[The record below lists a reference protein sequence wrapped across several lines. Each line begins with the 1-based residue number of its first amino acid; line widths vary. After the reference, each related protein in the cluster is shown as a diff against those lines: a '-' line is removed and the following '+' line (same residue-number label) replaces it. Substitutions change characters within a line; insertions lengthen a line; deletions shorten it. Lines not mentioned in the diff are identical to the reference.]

1 MKSCFVL
8 ILTVF
13 YSQNLN
19 IMSQIVEPKA
29 PKKEHVFEEF
39 GNKRID
45 NYYWMNQRDS
55 EPVMKYIQEENDYT
69 LDVMKDTEELQNEL
83 YLEITGRIKE
93 REESVPYFF
102 NGYWY
107 YSRYEEGKEYQ
118 INYRKKSSLDAQEEV
133 LIDQNELAKDKA
145 YFALGGLQVS
155 PNNKLIAYGYDDISR
170 RQYKVRIMNIETGIL
185 FDEVIENTAGS
196 AYWANDNNTLF
207 YVVKD
212 PQTLRTYKV
221 MRHTLGTNQK
231 EDVVVYEE
239 KDDTF
244 DAYVSRSKSGKY
256 IWVQSQSTL
265 SSEVMFINADRPTS
279 ELIIINKRED
289 DHEYEVSHHNEHFY
303 IKTNWNAKNFRIM
316 KCSVDNFSKD
326 KWEELIPNRENVL
339 IEDFELFDEYLVV
352 EERKEGLV
360 NLRVINK
367 KNEHYINFGEPTYY
381 ASLGNNPNFDTKTL
395 RFVYSSL
402 STPNSIFDYNMET
415 KTKTLLKE
423 SEVLG
428 GFDKNDYQVERIYAI
443 ARDGVKVP
451 ISLVYKKGLVKHG
464 DNPLVLYGYGSY
476 GISIDA
482 GFNFDR
488 LSLLN
493 RGFVYAIA
501 HIRGGEELGRQ
512 WYENGKLLKKK
523 NTFYDFIDCAE
534 YLIENNYTNN
544 EKIFAYG
551 GSAGGLLM
559 GAVLN
564 LEPTLFKGILAAVP
578 FVDVMTTMFDETIPL
593 TTSEYDE
600 WGNPN
605 NEKYYKYMLSYS
617 PIDNIEAKPYTNLLI
632 TTGYHDS
639 QVQYWEPLKW
649 VAKLRDYRTDKSK
662 LLMLNTQME
671 AGHGGASGRYRRFR
685 EKSLEYAFFLKLLED

>member
-69 LDVMKDTEELQNEL
+69 LDIMKDTKELQNEL

-279 ELIIINKRED
+279 ELIIINKREE

-339 IEDFELFDEYLVV
+339 IEDFELFDEHLVV

-428 GFDKNDYQVERIYAI
+428 GFDKKDYQVERIYAI

-451 ISLVYKKGLVKHG
+451 ISLVYKKGLVKDG

-534 YLIENNYTNN
+534 YLIENNYTNS

>member
-534 YLIENNYTNN
+534 YLIENNYTNS

-649 VAKLRDYRTDKSK
+649 VAKLRNYRTDKSK

>member
-339 IEDFELFDEYLVV
+339 IEDFELFDEHLVV

-428 GFDKNDYQVERIYAI
+428 GFDKKDYQVERIYAI

-451 ISLVYKKGLVKHG
+451 ISLVYKKGLVKDG

-534 YLIENNYTNN
+534 YLIENNYTNS

>member
-451 ISLVYKKGLVKHG
+451 ISLVYKKGLVKDG

-534 YLIENNYTNN
+534 YLIENNYTNS

>member
-316 KCSVDNFSKD
+316 KCSADNFSKD

-451 ISLVYKKGLVKHG
+451 ISLVYKKGLVKDG

-534 YLIENNYTNN
+534 YLIENNYTNA

>member
-316 KCSVDNFSKD
+316 KCSADNFSKD

-451 ISLVYKKGLVKHG
+451 ISLVYKKGLVKDG

-534 YLIENNYTNN
+534 YLIENNYTNS